1 MENYSRPDLTDEAK
15 EAFSAVFRT
24 HYKLLCAHAYTLLQD
39 EQAAKDAVQQ
49 AFMICMHRHEGI
61 HSIASYLHK
70 TVYYNCLKMIK
81 LRKRQ
86 SSACLDDALAN
97 KEPVYPDQDLL
108 AGQDFLKDRQ
118 LETALEQLPRQC
130 KEAMRLVYIER
141 RKYNEAADIM
151 GISKN
156 SIKTHLRKGL
166 SSLRLLLKSPISN
179 A

>member
-1 MENYSRPDLTDEAK
+1 MDNHSRPDLTEEAK
-15 EAFSAVFRT
+15 EAFSTVFRT

-49 AFMICMHRHEGI
+49 AFMLCMQRHADI

-70 TVYYNCLKMIK
+70 AVYHNCLKMIE

-86 SSACLDDALAN
+86 SSTYLDDALAN
-97 KEPVYPDQDLL
+97 KESVYPDQDLL
-108 AGQDFLKDRQ
+108 AGQDFSKVRQ

-156 SIKTHLRKGL
+156 SIKTHLRKGI
-166 SSLRLLLKSPISN
+166 SSLRLLLKSPFSN